1 MKKNGFTREQLHNCD
16 KDFLVELVLSMSS
29 QIQSQN
35 DMLKEL
41 SLKIDVLTEE
51 LKVSKQ
57 RQFGVK
63 SEKGLIDENQLTMA
77 LSTILNEAEASIAS
91 AYVIEPAME
100 QVVKSHVRR
109 KKGQREQELKDLPVR
124 IEEHILSEETLSR
137 EFPDGYRRLPD
148 EVYKKL
154 DYIPARYE
162 VIEHHLAVY
171 KDKKSDKI
179 IKTPHPAELFS
190 RSIATPSLLASVIN
204 GKYVNALPLY
214 RQEQE
219 FARNDIILRR
229 QVLCN
234 WVIKGTEEHLSLL
247 YDRLHKELLKAAVIH
262 ADETP
267 VEIAKDGR
275 NPGAKSQMWV
285 YRSGNMCNAPEIILY
300 DYEKTR
306 SSEHP
311 KEFLGDFSGKII
323 CDGYQV
329 YQSMEKKSP
338 KGLKVHGCWSHA
350 RRKFAEYV
358 KSMGPEDAK
367 GSIAAQAL
375 ALIAQIYHEE
385 NKLSGASDEE
395 RLDGRQKVV
404 KPLCESFF
412 AWLKTKKDA
421 VVPKTQTGKAI
432 AYCLNQ
438 EEYLLRFLEDP
449 QVPIDN
455 NIAEQAIRPFCI
467 GKNNWKVIDTV
478 AGAQSSAILYSLAET
493 AKANN
498 LKPYEYFKHLLTEI
512 PKHVEGKSLEF
523 LDDLLPWSKTLP
535 DECRKKQKTE
545 SN

>member
-1 MKKNGFTREQLHNCD
+1 MEKSRFTREQLYNCD
-16 KDFLVELVLSMSS
+16 KDFLVELVLGMSS
-29 QIQSQN
+29 QIQNQS

-63 SEKGLIDENQLTMA
+63 SEKGLVDDDQLSMV
-77 LSTILNEAEASIAS
+77 LSAVLNEAEASIAS

-100 QVVKSHVRR
+100 QAVRSHVRR

-124 IEEHILSEETLSR
+124 IEEHTLGEEELSR
-137 EFPDGYRRLPD
+137 EFPGGYRRLPD
-148 EVYKKL
+148 EVYKNL

-162 VIEHHLAVY
+162 VVEHHLAVY
-171 KDKKSDKI
+171 KDKKSEKI
-179 IKTPHPAELFS
+179 IKAPHPAELFA

-219 FARNDIILRR
+219 FARNDIMLRR

-234 WVIKGTEEHLSLL
+234 WVIKGTEEYLSLL
-247 YDRLHKELLKAAVIH
+247 YDRLHKELLASSVIH

-267 VEIAKDGR
+267 VEVAKDGR
-275 NPGAKSQMWV
+275 NAGTKSQMWV
-285 YRSGNMCNAPEIILY
+285 YRSGSMCNAPAVILY

-311 KEFLGDFSGKII
+311 KKFLGSFSGKVM

-329 YQSMEKKSP
+329 YRSMEKENTN
-338 KGLKVHGCWSHA
+338 GLRVHVCWAHA

-358 KSMGPEDAK
+358 KSMGKDEAK
-367 GSIAAQAL
+367 GSVAAQAL

-385 NKLSGASDEE
+385 NKLTEVSDEE

-404 KPLCESFF
+404 RPLCEAFF
-412 AWLKTKKDA
+412 AWLKTKQDE

-432 AYCLNQ
+432 TYCLNQ

-455 NIAEQAIRPFCI
+455 NIAEQSIRPFCI

-478 AGAQSSAILYSLAET
+478 AGAQSSAILYSLVET

-498 LKPYEYFKHLLTEI
+498 LKPYEYFRHLLTEI
-512 PKHVEGKSLEF
+512 PKHADGKSLDF
-523 LDDLLPWSKTLP
+523 LDDLLPWSENLP
-535 DECRKKQKTE
+535 EICRKKNTTE
-545 SN
+545 TN